1 MSPRIKRVLLAAA
14 AAALAAATA
23 GSAAAQQTT
32 TSQQTTSTLQTDTPT
47 TLPASSQP
55 QQSGAAQSPP
65 TTVAPSRAT
74 PQNYTRREKATFGA
88 QAGKPKLLTGGVQM
102 TKEDTAPARGYT
114 APTSMAADPED
125 PRVIVGAVANLRA
138 RTCHLVRS
146 TDAGRTWTFSKTP
159 PAPPGYPFCTST
171 MSGVPEASLAWGRN
185 HTIYYGLMAYDI
197 ISGQEGPND
206 GRTSIALA
214 RSTDLGDTWKFTMVE
229 DNRPRPPEQGNA
241 ILRATGVTGLAV
253 DTSTP
258 RDTVYVAYNQS
269 YINAPAGSALVNPRP
284 VIATSTDAGQTFA
297 PAVNLNDSSANLSRT
312 IDGKQYTLLM
322 RTGFGAPY
330 VTAHNGVVLAVAGA
344 DFRPGEAPVPAPG
357 AGQGLTAGTFA
368 AIAQPQVV
376 ARSTDQGK
384 TWEVKELGP
393 PIYTG
398 NGSMTGLGWT
408 REGGGT
414 FVAIYAGAHEQSATN
429 GVSDVNMQRSTD
441 NGVTWTP
448 PVAISDDR
456 PDEWT
461 LNFYPQLQVA
471 PNGRIDAVWQDNRDL
486 ADFHFNVRYTYSTD
500 GGKTW
505 APSVVVNDRPLDFNF
520 GISFN
525 SDIRFPPGVAS
536 TDQYAAIGWAD
547 SRFADQESQTQDAF
561 GSTAQFKAL
570 PTTKNTTLPIVA
582 AAFAGLVA
590 AGVILLVIMT
600 ARRRSAPDTSKAKA
614 RGGESVRTT

>member
-1 MSPRIKRVLLAAA
+1 MSPRIKRVLLWAA
-14 AAALAAATA
+14 AAALTAASA
-23 GSAAAQQTT
+23 GSAAAQTPTT
-32 TSQQTTSTLQTDTPT
+32 EQTTSTTPT
-47 TLPASSQP
+47 NTTATT
-55 QQSGAAQSPP
+55 AAQSPS
-65 TTVAPSRAT
+65 TTVAPSRPT
-74 PQNYTRREKATFGA
+74 PEKYTRREKATFGA

-125 PRVIVGAVANLRA
+125 PRVIIGAVANLRA

-159 PAPPGYPFCTST
+159 PAPRGYPFCTST
-171 MSGVPEASLAWGRN
+171 MSGVPEASLAWGSN

-269 YINAPAGSALVNPRP
+269 YLNAPAGSALVNPRP
-284 VIATSTDAGQTFA
+284 VVATSTDGGETFA
-297 PAVNLNDSSANLSRT
+297 PAVNLNDSARLSRT

-344 DFRPGEAPVPAPG
+344 DFRPGEAPVPPPS

-368 AIAQPQVV
+368 AIALPQVV

-408 REGGGT
+408 REDGGT

-448 PVAISDDR
+448 PVAINDDR

-486 ADFHFNVRYTYSTD
+486 ADFRFNVRYTYSTD

-536 TDQYAAIGWAD
+536 TNQYAAIGWAD
-547 SRFADQESQTQDAF
+547 SRLAEQESQTQDAF

-582 AAFAGLVA
+582 AAFAGLVV

-600 ARRRSAPDTSKAKA
+600 ARRRSAPDKAKA
-614 RGGESVRTT
+614 KAPGGESVRTT

>member
-1 MSPRIKRVLLAAA
+1 MSPRIKRVLLWAAA
-14 AAALAAATA
+14 ATLTAASA
-23 GSAAAQQTT
+23 GSAAAQTPTT
-32 TSQQTTSTLQTDTPT
+32 EQTTSTTPT
-47 TLPASSQP
+47 STTATT
-55 QQSGAAQSPP
+55 AAQSPS
-65 TTVAPSRAT
+65 TTVAPSRPT
-74 PQNYTRREKATFGA
+74 PEKYTRREKATVGA
-88 QAGKPKLLTGGVQM
+88 QAGKPKLLTGSVQM

-159 PAPPGYPFCTST
+159 PAPRGYPFCTST

-185 HTIYYGLMAYDI
+185 HTIYYGLLAYDV

-214 RSTDLGDTWKFTMVE
+214 RSTDLGETWKFTMVE
-229 DNRPRPPEQGNA
+229 DNRTRPPEQGNA

-258 RDTVYVAYNQS
+258 RDTVYVAYSQS
-269 YINAPAGSALVNPRP
+269 YTNAPAGSALVNPRP

-297 PAVNLNDSSANLSRT
+297 PAVNLNDSANLSRT

-368 AIAQPQVV
+368 AIPLPQVV

-408 REGGGT
+408 PEGGGT

-448 PVAISDDR
+448 PVAINDDR

-486 ADFHFNVRYTYSTD
+486 ADFRFNVRYTYSTD

-536 TDQYAAIGWAD
+536 ANQYAAIGWAD
-547 SRFADQESQTQDAF
+547 SRLAEQESQTQDAF

-590 AGVILLVIMT
+590 AGVILLVIIT
-600 ARRRSAPDTSKAKA
+600 ARRRSAPDTAKAKA

>member
-1 MSPRIKRVLLAAA
+1 MSPRIKRVLLWAA
-14 AAALAAATA
+14 AAALTAASA
-23 GSAAAQQTT
+23 GSAAAQTSTT
-32 TSQQTTSTLQTDTPT
+32 QQTTSTTPT
-47 TLPASSQP
+47 NTTATTAPASSQP
-55 QQSGAAQSPP
+55 Q
-65 TTVAPSRAT
+65 PS
-74 PQNYTRREKATFGA
+74 PQNYTRREKATFGD
-88 QAGKPKLLTGGVQM
+88 QASKPKFLTGSVQM

-197 ISGQEGPND
+197 ISEKEGPRD
-206 GRTSIALA
+206 GRNSIALA
-214 RSTDLGDTWKFTMVE
+214 RSTDLGETWKFTMVE
-229 DNRPRPPEQGNA
+229 DNRTRPPEQGNA
-241 ILRATGVTGLAV
+241 ILSATGVTGLAV

-258 RDTVYVAYNQS
+258 RDTVYVAYSQS
-269 YINAPAGSALVNPRP
+269 YTNAPAGSALVNPRP
-284 VIATSTDAGQTFA
+284 VIATSTDAGETFA
-297 PAVNLNDSSANLSRT
+297 PAVNLNDSATNLSRT
-312 IDGKQYTLLM
+312 YNGKQYNLLM

-368 AIAQPQVV
+368 AIALPQVV

-408 REGGGT
+408 PEGGGT

-448 PVAISDDR
+448 PVAINDDR

-536 TDQYAAIGWAD
+536 TDQYAAIGWSD
-547 SRFADQESQTQDAF
+547 SRLADQESQTQDAF

-600 ARRRSAPDTSKAKA
+600 ARRRSAPDKAKA
-614 RGGESVRTT
+614 KAPGGESVRTT

>member
-1 MSPRIKRVLLAAA
+1 
-14 AAALAAATA
+14 
-23 GSAAAQQTT
+23 
-32 TSQQTTSTLQTDTPT
+32 
-47 TLPASSQP
+47 
-55 QQSGAAQSPP
+55 
-65 TTVAPSRAT
+65 
-74 PQNYTRREKATFGA
+74 
-88 QAGKPKLLTGGVQM
+88 
-102 TKEDTAPARGYT
+102 
-114 APTSMAADPED
+114 
-125 PRVIVGAVANLRA
+125 
-138 RTCHLVRS
+138 
-146 TDAGRTWTFSKTP
+146 
-159 PAPPGYPFCTST
+159 
-171 MSGVPEASLAWGRN
+171 
-185 HTIYYGLMAYDI
+185 
-197 ISGQEGPND
+197 
-206 GRTSIALA
+206 
-214 RSTDLGDTWKFTMVE
+214 
-229 DNRPRPPEQGNA
+229 
-241 ILRATGVTGLAV
+241 
-253 DTSTP
+253 
-258 RDTVYVAYNQS
+258 VYVAYNQS
-269 YINAPAGSALVNPRP
+269 YTNAPAGSALVNPRP

-297 PAVNLNDSSANLSRT
+297 PSVNLNDSANLSRT

-330 VTAHNGVVLAVAGA
+330 VTAHHGVVLAVAGA

-368 AIAQPQVV
+368 AIALPQVV

-408 REGGGT
+408 PEGGGT

-448 PVAISDDR
+448 PVAINDDR

-486 ADFHFNVRYTYSTD
+486 ADFHFTVRYPYSTD

-536 TDQYAAIGWAD
+536 TNQYAAIGWAD
-547 SRFADQESQTQDAF
+547 SRLAEQESQTQDAF

-590 AGVILLVIMT
+590 AGVILLVMMT
-600 ARRRSAPDTSKAKA
+600 ARRRSAPDKAKA
-614 RGGESVRTT
+614 KAPGGESVRTT

>member
-14 AAALAAATA
+14 AAALTAATA

-32 TSQQTTSTLQTDTPT
+32 
-47 TLPASSQP
+47 
-55 QQSGAAQSPP
+55 SPP

-74 PQNYTRREKATFGA
+74 PENYTRREKATFGA
-88 QAGKPKLLTGGVQM
+88 QAGKPKLLTGSVQM

-114 APTSMAADPED
+114 APSSMAADPED

-159 PAPPGYPFCTST
+159 PAPQGYPFCTST

-229 DNRPRPPEQGNA
+229 DNRPRQPEQGNA

-269 YINAPAGSALVNPRP
+269 YLNAPAGSALVNPRP

-297 PAVNLNDSSANLSRT
+297 PAVNLNDSATNLTRT
-312 IDGKQYTLLM
+312 YDGKQYNLLL

-368 AIAQPQVV
+368 AIPLPQVV

-408 REGGGT
+408 PEGGGT

-429 GVSDVNMQRSTD
+429 GVSDVNLQRSTD

-448 PVAISDDR
+448 PVAINDDR

-471 PNGRIDAVWQDNRDL
+471 PDGRIDAVWQDNRDL

-525 SDIRFPPGVAS
+525 SDIRLPPGVAS
-536 TDQYAAIGWAD
+536 TNQYAAIGWAD
-547 SRFADQESQTQDAF
+547 SRLAEQESQTQDAF
-561 GSTAQFKAL
+561 GSTVQFKAL

-590 AGVILLVIMT
+590 AGLILLLVMT
-600 ARRRSAPDTSKAKA
+600 LKRRTAPDTAKAKA
-614 RGGESVRTT
+614 KAGSGESVRTT